1 MSVQNRQEAGY
12 SILLELNGEEI
23 PYQNVDGLVIR
34 ESIFSVLPRLNMS
47 IRDVG
52 WFSSSR
58 PIKTKDK
65 INVSI
70 VSNAGKS
77 GDVHYPFRVMKVE
90 NQNVDPNMPNNA
102 ALSVDCLLDFPGL
115 FGGIESVVF
124 DEKFSDVVTDVAK
137 LVGMEPKIN
146 ITSNDKMKWTCFGED
161 YMKFLLKSLNHV
173 HISEKECP
181 VLYGT
186 KTGELVFDGLKRASE
201 STSRISLVFDP
212 TATVTPTDYDNKDF
226 IKKGQAESRINV
238 PYSNWSALDIKD
250 YMNMFAGGNGIRLS
264 YFDGEPVEKD
274 YKPKDSEGVTE
285 RMVYGVKTLNVHK
298 NYYSAMV
305 NNRLNKNSFFGTCIT
320 MNTGLFG
327 FKPMDRVH
335 VTIPAGN
342 QGDTSKELSGEYL
355 IFQVLTVF
363 NRDAKGEMV
372 SMAKV
377 G

>member
-1 MSVQNRQEAGY
+1 MAVQNRQEAGY
-12 SILLELNGEEI
+12 SILLNINGQEI
-23 PYQNVDGLVIR
+23 PYQNVDGLVVR
-34 ESIFSVLPRLNMS
+34 ESIFSVLPRFNM
-47 IRDVG
+47 ILRDVG
-52 WFSSSR
+52 WLSSGT
-58 PIKTKDK
+58 PAKTGDQ
-65 INVSI
+65 IRVSI

-77 GDVHYPFRVMKVE
+77 GDVHFPFRVMRVS
-90 NQNVDPNMPNNA
+90 NQNVDPNMANTAILN
-102 ALSVDCLLDFPGL
+102 VEGLLDFPGL
-115 FGGIESVVF
+115 FSGLNSVVF
-124 DEKFSDVVTDVAK
+124 NEKFSDVVSEVAK
-137 LVGMEPKIN
+137 TVGMKPKIN
-146 ITSNDKMKWTCFGED
+146 ITSNDKMKWTCFGES

-181 VLYGT
+181 VLYGS
-186 KTGELVFDGLKRASE
+186 KSGELIFDGIKRASE
-201 STSRISLVFDP
+201 SPSRISLVFDP
-212 TATVTPTDYDNKDF
+212 TATVTPTNYQDKDF
-226 IKKGQAESRINV
+226 IRKGHAESRINV
-238 PYSNWSALDIKD
+238 PYSNWSAIDIKE
-250 YMNMFAGGNGIRLS
+250 YMDEFAGGNGIRLS

-274 YKPKDSEGVTE
+274 WMPKDSTGVTE

-342 QGDTSKELSGEYL
+342 LGDTSKELSGEYL

-372 SMAKV
+372 SMAKID
-377 G
+377 